1 MKGHIRERSPG
12 HWAIVLSLGTGKS
25 RKLKWHSYKGTKRQ
39 AQAECARLVAGLK
52 EGSYV
57 EPSKLT
63 LADHL
68 KARLEQWETSKKI
81 GAKTAERYAELI
93 NNQIVPY
100 IGGVTLQKL
109 TAIEIENWHNR
120 LASAGRKDGKGGLS
134 NRTIGHAHRVL
145 SKALKDASKFDL
157 VMRNVATTQQPPT
170 PDDEEVVIVEQDRIK
185 ELLGKLSGR
194 SMYPKAITALFTGAR
209 RSELLAMRWR
219 YLNLERKTWEIC
231 ESLEETRKHGIRVK
245 KPKTKAGRRHVS
257 LPEIV
262 VDALREHRRAQL
274 ELRMKLGLGKLSDDD
289 FVFADIDGNPR
300 GPRAF
305 SSEWADCAA
314 SIGMPDV
321 VFHALRH
328 THASQLID
336 AGVDI
341 VTISKRLGHANPNIT
356 LKVYAHLFRNK
367 DEKAA
372 DAINTALANLGEA

>member
-12 HWAIVLSLGTGKS
+12 HFAIVLSIGTGKN
-25 RKLKWHSYKGTKRQ
+25 RKLKWHSFKGSKRQ
-39 AQAECARLVAGLK
+39 AQAECARLITGIK

-63 LADHL
+63 LADYL
-68 KARLEQWETSKKI
+68 KTRLEQWEASKKI

-93 NNQIVPY
+93 NNQIVPHLGA
-100 IGGVTLQKL
+100 ITLQKL
-109 TAIEIENWHNR
+109 TVQDIETWHNS
-120 LASAGRKDGKGGLS
+120 LASSGRQDGKGGLS

-157 VMRNVATTQQPPT
+157 VMKNVATAQQPPT
-170 PDDEEVVIVEQDRIK
+170 AEDEEVVIVAENRIK
-185 ELLGKLSGR
+185 ELLAKLSGR

-209 RSELLAMRWR
+209 RSELLAMRYR
-219 YLNLERKTWEIC
+219 YLDLDRKTWEIC
-231 ESLEETRKHGIRVK
+231 ESLEETKKHGIRVK
-245 KPKTKAGRRHVS
+245 RPKTKAGRRHIS
-257 LPEIV
+257 LPDIV
-262 VDALREHRRAQL
+262 VTALRNHCRAQL
-274 ELRMKLGLGKLSDDD
+274 EVRVRLGAGRPSPDD
-289 FVFADIDGNPR
+289 FVFAELDGSPR

-356 LKVYAHLFRNK
+356 LKVYAHLFRSK
-367 DEKAA
+367 DGKAA